1 MLEVSHQQ
9 SRLDTDRVQCAL
21 EKISPQDFN
30 DVVHVAR
37 WTRSL
42 VTIVLNRDGEGDN
55 AKALH
60 FITKAHKVM
69 VSDACLKAYPSDEGE
84 WLLATA
90 WQMGMTKFGWVAT
103 AWRNLTQQGVR
114 RRSRPSVV

>member
-42 VTIVLNRDGEGDN
+42 VTIVLNRDGEGDKN
-55 AKALH
+55 KAMH
-60 FITKAHKVM
+60 FITKAHEVM

-90 WQMGMTKFGWVAT
+90 WQMGMTKFGWVPA
-103 AWRNLTQQGVR
+103 A
-114 RRSRPSVV
+114 